1 MVMEYVR
8 KSWEA
13 YKKNWMSFVVAE
25 LVSLIITGI
34 IALIGISIIISSIGI
49 STLMELYASEEFVYR
64 LVSLLPLF
72 GGLGLALIFF
82 IISGL
87 VWLYLKTG
95 LYGMAAQS
103 LRGRTKV
110 DTMFKVSKKLGL
122 TGIFTSII
130 VGIIAILLLVVLVGG
145 ISLTFPGTGAI
156 IGMILFLLIMVFFS
170 LTFPGIVV
178 DRLGVVKT
186 IDRSFNIVKK
196 HYFKIFGLLLFYGV
210 ISIVIALIPIIGYL
224 ITVFVV
230 SPMMWISLVAFYKRN
245 K

>member
-1 MVMEYVR
+1 VVMEYVR

-13 YKKNWMSFVVAE
+13 YQENWMSFVVAE
-25 LVSLIITGI
+25 LVTLIITGI

-49 STLMELYASEEFVYR
+49 STLMELYASEEFVSR

-87 VWLYLKTG
+87 VWFYLKTG

-103 LRGRTKV
+103 LRVRTKV

-122 TGIFTSII
+122 TGIFTSIV
-130 VGIIAILLLVVLVGG
+130 VGIIAILLLVALVGG
-145 ISLTFPGTGAI
+145 LSLAFPGTGPI
-156 IGMILFLLIMVFFS
+156 IGMISFLLIMVFFS

-178 DRLGVVKT
+178 DGLGVVKT

-210 ISIVIALIPIIGYL
+210 VSIVITLIPIIGSL
-224 ITVFVV
+224 ITAFVI